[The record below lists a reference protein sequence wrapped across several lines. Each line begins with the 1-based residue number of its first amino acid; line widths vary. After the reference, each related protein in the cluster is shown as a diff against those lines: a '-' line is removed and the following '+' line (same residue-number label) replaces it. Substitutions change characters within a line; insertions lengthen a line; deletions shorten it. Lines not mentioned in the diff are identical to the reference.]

1 MILSRPDPAL
11 DKSFAKSLLRLQ
23 LDAYRTQADLIGTD
37 RLNSLAADDVT
48 FPAWRGRYLVA
59 WRGTHLVGAVAWRTT
74 TDGADIDRVMVE
86 PSVHREGIAAAL
98 LEAVLAD
105 LTGVR
110 VDTWTGRD
118 NTPGIALYRRFGFEQ
133 LADEQEPGGLWI
145 TRLRRS

>member
-11 DKSFAKSLLRLQ
+11 DKSFAASLLRLQ
-23 LDAYRTQADLIGTD
+23 HDAYRTQAALIGDERLESLSTD
-37 RLNSLAADDVT
+37 QESL
-48 FPAWRGRYLVA
+48 PAWRGRYLVA
-59 WRGTHLVGAVAWRTT
+59 WRGTHLVGAVAWRST

-105 LTGVR
+105 LEGVR
-110 VDTWTGRD
+110 IDTWTGRD